1 MKEKD
6 TMQRKEMEAARYYD
20 VFLFPAECRVPNQL
34 LLSVVLCI
42 SSVRFDSLDRGL
54 EKVSLSRAGREER
67 IVFTRSFLS
76 LSFCEAA
83 NFLWFSNLS
92 LSVFSQVRPG
102 SNKECEN
109 EPIFEER

>member
-1 MKEKD
+1 
-6 TMQRKEMEAARYYD
+6 MQRKEMKAARYYD

-54 EKVSLSRAGREER
+54 EKVSLSRARAGRSAL
-67 IVFTRSFLS
+67 FSLARSFLS
-76 LSFCEAA
+76 LSLREAA

-92 LSVFSQVRPG
+92 LSVFCR
-102 SNKECEN
+102 
-109 EPIFEER
+109 